1 MNYKEIKQ
9 LVVEYIQENIGTYNE
24 ELCED
29 KYMEAVSD
37 FVHEELKDDL
47 LQTKYKQC
55 LIIYI

>member
-37 FVHEELKDDL
+37 LVHEELKDDL
-47 LQTKYKQC
+47 LQTKYK
-55 LIIYI
+55 